1 MRAEVTAKLHQ
12 VVVKI
17 NFSFDMWS
25 GPNRH
30 AYQAIVAHWLDP
42 SMKLHTALLSLHR
55 FRGAHSGF
63 NQADHF
69 WTTLEQYQI
78 HHLVGKFNVDNATNN
93 DTALCEIAKRLTNA
107 GYASFDPI
115 RDRLRCFGHVLN
127 LAVKAF
133 LWGANVDA
141 FERELNEEAM
151 LDDDMVELLR
161 WRKKGP
167 LGKLHNVLTY
177 IRMTP
182 QRRDQFQKQVLEI
195 YPDETVF
202 TPRVGNITRW
212 SSDYEA
218 IQRAFRLRE
227 PIEQFIRE
235 AIRLNLNGERN
246 GSPEALSNDQLLP
259 EDWVM
264 LRCVMDILEPFKVWT
279 NRLQLRYSNG
289 CVADV
294 LPAMDELLAHMED
307 MKAFYTQE
315 GNSAQLVTSI
325 NNGWDIL
332 NKYVCGLPSLDG
344 YGSSG

>member
-1 MRAEVTAKLHQ
+1 M
-12 VVVKI
+12 
-17 NFSFDMWS
+17 
-25 GPNRH
+25 
-30 AYQAIVAHWLDP
+30 
-42 SMKLHTALLSLHR
+42 
-55 FRGAHSGF
+55 
-63 NQADHF
+63 
-69 WTTLEQYQI
+69 
-78 HHLVGKFNVDNATNN
+78 
-93 DTALCEIAKRLTNA
+93 
-107 GYASFDPI
+107 
-115 RDRLRCFGHVLN
+115 
-127 LAVKAF
+127 
-133 LWGANVDA
+133 DA
-141 FERELNEEAM
+141 FEQELNEEAM

-167 LGKLHNVLTY
+167 SGKLHNVLTY
-177 IRMTP
+177 IRMTL

-202 TPRVGNITRW
+202 TPCVGNITRW

-218 IQRAFRLRE
+218 IQCTFRVRE

-235 AIRLNLNGERN
+235 AILLNLYGERN
-246 GSPEALSNDQLLP
+246 GSPEALSNDQLLH

-289 CVADV
+289 CMADV

-332 NKYVCGLPSLDG
+332 NKYVCSLPFLDG
-344 YGSSG
+344 Y